1 MTIYHHLILKGRN
14 SMPEDV
20 KNIYLCCLPI
30 NCMAS
35 CTYMVLNNIATQCNK
50 PDEKKCCFEKE
61 AVVKVI
67 TEE

>member
-1 MTIYHHLILKGRN
+1 
-14 SMPEDV
+14 MPEDV